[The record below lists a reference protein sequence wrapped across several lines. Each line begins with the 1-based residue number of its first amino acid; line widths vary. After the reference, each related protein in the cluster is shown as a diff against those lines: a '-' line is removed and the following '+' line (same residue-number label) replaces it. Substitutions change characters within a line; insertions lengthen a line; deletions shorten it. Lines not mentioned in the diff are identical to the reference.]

1 VKSGRGS
8 RPKKQK
14 ICEFRPVLRF
24 GIGDALGTGMKPNFA
39 RSVLLRGSLLLTI
52 TAGLAAC
59 VLNFTELKQRITN
72 LQFALTT
79 ETAARQKAEAKLGVS
94 QNQLAKTTAVLH
106 ETRALLSA
114 ANEEKEQAL
123 NEASAQ
129 KKAAAKMR
137 GELAETKKQLDD
149 TQVYLDRYRAAGLEP
164 EQIVVVRDQLKT
176 LQKSL
181 TTAQKQNDLLNQ
193 KLQMW
198 ARLESGITDFAPLP
212 SGLKA
217 NVLVSDPKW
226 HFVVLDAGQN
236 QGVEPRGV
244 LLLTRQGK
252 LVAKARVSSVEN
264 DRCIANLMPGSELG
278 EVLEGDVALPAPPHS

>member
-1 VKSGRGS
+1 
-8 RPKKQK
+8 
-14 ICEFRPVLRF
+14 
-24 GIGDALGTGMKPNFA
+24 MKPNFA

-52 TAGLAAC
+52 TASLAAC
-59 VLNFTELKQRITN
+59 VLNFTELKHRITN

-79 ETAARQKAEAKLGVS
+79 QTAARQKAETELGVS
-94 QNQLAKTTAVLH
+94 RSELTKTSAVLH
-106 ETRALLSA
+106 ETRGQLTA
-114 ANEEKEQAL
+114 ANEEKQQAL
-123 NEASAQ
+123 SEASVQ
-129 KKAAAKMR
+129 KKAAEKVR

-149 TQVYLDRYRAAGLEP
+149 TQVYLNRYRAAGMEP
-164 EQIVVVRDQLKT
+164 EEIVVVRDQLKT

-193 KLQMW
+193 KLQLL
-198 ARLESGITDFAPLP
+198 ARLESGEECVYPLP
-212 SGLKA
+212 IGLKA
-217 NVLVSDPKW
+217 NVLASDPKW

-236 QGVEPRGV
+236 QGVVTRGE

-252 LVAKARVSSVEN
+252 LVAKARVASVQS